1 MTEQKLND
9 WGTSQGWDV
18 IDRIYQ
24 QEGICKSWVDYS
36 FADLSD
42 PDAPNDAWDQDRYYA
57 DFDRWWKNLP
67 LQEKERIY
75 YQITSRN

>member
-1 MTEQKLND
+1 MTEQELND

-24 QEGICKSWVDYS
+24 EAGLSKSWVDYS
-36 FADLSD
+36 FPDSDD
-42 PDAPNDAWDQDRYYA
+42 PDEAWDQDAYYA

-67 LQEKERIY
+67 LQEKKRIH
-75 YQITSRN
+75 YQITKKR